1 MRKDDHLIYES
12 YVEEGLKDIAAA
24 GLMGLGALTGQPNVQ
39 AQQPAAIER
48 SIAGPIY
55 QDSDFREH
63 IKFLENGVKS
73 GLKKDGRWYQHPSP
87 EGGLDTI
94 AYGHKLKPGEN
105 FSKGLSQ
112 AEAEKLLSTDIIEH
126 EKVARYRVDK
136 KYGEGTF
143 DRLDNLRKQMITEL
157 AFNLGGGGVDTFKN
171 YVKGILTNDK
181 ALTLKEHKRSY
192 IDKKDGKR
200 KPLTQRNNYIVQHF
214 INKMQENAT
223 NVLSDKGTKKSTGGE
238 IIIKQGDTLSKLAR
252 DQGINLNDLLKAN
265 PGIDPRRL
273 QIGQKLKLP

>member
-48 SIAGPIY
+48 SVAGPIY
-55 QDSDFREH
+55 QDSEFREH
-63 IKFLENGVKS
+63 IKFLENGIKK
-73 GLKKDGRWYQHPSP
+73 GLKQDGRWYQHPSP

-94 AYGHKLKPGEN
+94 AYGHKLKPGED
-105 FSKGLSQ
+105 FSRGLSQ
-112 AEAEKLLSTDIIEH
+112 AEAEKLLSKDIIDH
-126 EKVARYRVDK
+126 ENEARYRVDR

-157 AFNLGGGGVDTFKN
+157 AFNLGGGGVDLFKS
-171 YVKGILTNDK
+171 YVKGILTNNK
-181 ALTLKEHKRSY
+181 ALALKEHKRY
-192 IDKKDGKR
+192 YKKDGKNI
-200 KPLTQRNNYIVQHF
+200 PLTQRNNYIVQHF

-223 NVLSDKGTKKSTGGE
+223 NVLSDQGTGKSTGGE

-252 DQGINLNDLLKAN
+252 EQGINLNDLLKAN
-265 PGIDPRRL
+265 PGIDPRKL
-273 QIGQKLKLP
+273 QIGQKIKLP

>member
-48 SIAGPIY
+48 SVAGPIY
-55 QDSDFREH
+55 QDSEFREH
-63 IKFLENGVKS
+63 IKFLENGVKK
-73 GLKKDGRWYQHPSP
+73 GLKENGRWYQHPSP

-105 FSKGLSQ
+105 FSRGLSQ
-112 AEAEKLLSTDIIEH
+112 AEAEKLLSKDIIEH
-126 EKVARYRVDK
+126 EDIARYRVDR

-157 AFNLGGGGVDTFKN
+157 AFNLGGGGVDLFKS
-171 YVKGILTNDK
+171 YVKGILTNNK
-181 ALTLKEHKRSY
+181 ALALKEHERSY
-192 IDKKDGKR
+192 KRDGKTILL
-200 KPLTQRNNYIVQHF
+200 KQRNDYIVQHF

-223 NVLSDKGTKKSTGGE
+223 NVLSDQGTSKSTGGE
-238 IIIKQGDTLSKLAR
+238 IIIKQGDTLSGLAR
-252 DQGINLNDLLKAN
+252 EQGINLNDLLKAN
-265 PGIDPRRL
+265 PGIDPRKL
-273 QIGQKLKLP
+273 QIGKKIKLP